1 MNNNSPC
8 EISDR
13 KRGVSNRSIDPPTLK
28 HAAGELKALS
38 LVAEEEVHCI
48 DKECTLLE
56 RNGPRR
62 VNGLRRGR
70 ILPAL
75 YYVEL
80 VETPS
85 PLEMPKM
92 RWQRRHFHCDD

>member
-1 MNNNSPC
+1 M
-8 EISDR
+8 
-13 KRGVSNRSIDPPTLK
+13 SNGSIDPPTLK
-28 HAAGELKALS
+28 HAAGGLKALS
-38 LVAEEEVHCI
+38 LVAEEEVHCSG
-48 DKECTLLE
+48 KECMLLE

-85 PLEMPKM
+85 PLETPKM
-92 RWQRRHFHCDD
+92 R